1 MVEKGLR
8 VIKGRGE
15 SIERWRSKAI
25 NVGSM
30 VQVSITGV
38 ADQAG
43 RVIVDSQGW
52 ISIVMRDSVFVR
64 DKNSPGTRQP
74 VLNHTESESC

>member
-43 RVIVDSQGW
+43 WVIVDS
-52 ISIVMRDSVFVR
+52 
-64 DKNSPGTRQP
+64 
-74 VLNHTESESC
+74 